1 MRRFV
6 GRQTIAAV
14 GSLAALTL
22 VVGSAPARADGDIRA
37 GAAKVAM
44 CVGCHGIPEYR
55 AAYPEVYRVPLLAGQ
70 NQQYI
75 ESALKAYRAKQRHF
89 GSMNAIAASLSDQDI
104 ADLAAY
110 YASRTPDSPDNP
122 YK

>member
-6 GRQTIAAV
+6 SRRTVV
-14 GSLAALTL
+14 GVGILAALTL
-22 VVGSAPARADGDIRA
+22 AEMTAARAEGDIRA

-44 CVGCHGIPEYR
+44 CIGCHGIADYR
-55 AAYPEVYRVPLLAGQ
+55 AAYPEVYRVPLLGGQ
-70 NQQYI
+70 NQQYL

-110 YASRTPDSPDNP
+110 YASRTPASPDNP